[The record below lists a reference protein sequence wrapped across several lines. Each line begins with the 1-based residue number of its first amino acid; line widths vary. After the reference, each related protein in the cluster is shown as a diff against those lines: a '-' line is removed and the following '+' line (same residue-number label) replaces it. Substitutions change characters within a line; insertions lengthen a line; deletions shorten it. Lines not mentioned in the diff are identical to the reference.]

1 MTPTDKDTSVRS
13 AAFGR
18 LSLRPRVCVVDSKPR
33 NRTFLIDVLEDIG
46 FITVECADTSE
57 MRTLLKVQTFSLVVL
72 GASADDIEID
82 KILQTLA
89 TIQFEGKVLPIA
101 VPGSILA
108 FAIQERARDLGI
120 DTLPPLPA
128 LFTADMLHRSIAT
141 LIPAEAPPSPVVD
154 VAEALSAGWLELWYQ
169 PKIDICT
176 LVPRGAEALIRM
188 RHPAWGVVLP
198 TGFLP
203 DDNDAAFRS
212 LSDFV
217 IGQALDDW
225 HYFIEHNGPVNL
237 SINLPVSS
245 LFDESAFTALCRK
258 IPTHPA
264 FAGLVVELKYG
275 EALANLD
282 RVIDIAERFR
292 SHNIAVSIEDIG
304 ADWPA
309 LAALTAVPFIEFK
322 VDRQFITGFG
332 NDRLKQTVCRGI
344 VDLANEH
351 GVRTVAEGIESRADF
366 VTARQLGFDVAQGF
380 LFSKAMTARQFAHT
394 ALTRPVTLPE

>member
-1 MTPTDKDTSVRS
+1 M
-13 AAFGR
+13 
-18 LSLRPRVCVVDSKPR
+18 
-33 NRTFLIDVLEDIG
+33 LEDIG
-46 FITVECADTSE
+46 FITVECTDISE
-57 MRTLLKVQTFSLVVL
+57 MHTLLKAQTFSLVVL

-101 VPGSILA
+101 VPRSILA

-120 DTLPPLPA
+120 ETLPALPA
-128 LFTADMLHRSIAT
+128 LFTADMLHRTIAA

-203 DDNDAAFRS
+203 DNNDTAFRS

-245 LFDESAFTALCRK
+245 LFDESAFTSLCSK
-258 IPTHPA
+258 MPTHPA
-264 FAGLVVELKYG
+264 FGGLVVELKYT
-275 EALANLD
+275 EVLANLE
-282 RVIDIAERFR
+282 RVIDIAERIR

-309 LAALTAVPFIEFK
+309 LAALATVPFIEFK

-332 NDRLKQTVCRGI
+332 NDRLKQSVCRGI
-344 VDLANEH
+344 VDFANEH

-366 VTARQLGFDVAQGF
+366 VTARQLGFEVAQGF

-394 ALTRPVTLPE
+394 ALTRPITLPE

>member
-1 MTPTDKDTSVRS
+1 
-13 AAFGR
+13 
-18 LSLRPRVCVVDSKPR
+18 
-33 NRTFLIDVLEDIG
+33 
-46 FITVECADTSE
+46 
-57 MRTLLKVQTFSLVVL
+57 VL
-72 GASADDIEID
+72 GASAKDIEID
-82 KILQTLA
+82 KILQMLA
-89 TIQFEGKVLPIA
+89 TIQFAGKVLPIA

-108 FAIQERARDLGI
+108 FAIQERAHDLGI

-128 LFTADMLHRSIAT
+128 LFTADMLHRSIAA
-141 LIPAEAPPSPVVD
+141 LIPVEAPPSPVVD

-176 LVPRGAEALIRM
+176 LIPRGAEALIRM

-203 DDNDAAFRS
+203 DDNDTSFRS
-212 LSDFV
+212 LSDYV
-217 IGQALDDW
+217 IGQVIDDW
-225 HYFIEHNGPVNL
+225 YYFVEHNGPVNL

-245 LFDESAFTALCRK
+245 LFDESTLTSLCRK

-264 FAGLVVELKYG
+264 FDGLVVELKYS

-282 RVIDIAERFR
+282 RVIDIAERSR
-292 SHNIAVSIEDIG
+292 SHKIAVSIEDIG
-304 ADWPA
+304 TDWPA

-344 VDLANEH
+344 IDLANER
-351 GVRTVAEGIESRADF
+351 GVRTVAQGIESRADL

>member
-1 MTPTDKDTSVRS
+1 
-13 AAFGR
+13 
-18 LSLRPRVCVVDSKPR
+18 VCVVDSKPR

-128 LFTADMLHRSIAT
+128 LFTADMLHRSIAA

-225 HYFIEHNGPVNL
+225 HYFVEHNGPVNL

>member
-1 MTPTDKDTSVRS
+1 
-13 AAFGR
+13 
-18 LSLRPRVCVVDSKPR
+18 VCVVDSKPR

-72 GASADDIEID
+72 GSSADDIEID
-82 KILQTLA
+82 KILQMLA
-89 TIQFEGKVLPIA
+89 AIQFEGKVLPIA

-108 FAIQERARDLGI
+108 FAIRERARDLGI

-128 LFTADMLHRSIAT
+128 LFTADMLHRSIAG

-154 VAEALSAGWLELWYQ
+154 VAEALNAGWLELWYQ
-169 PKIDICT
+169 PKIDIRT

-203 DDNDAAFRS
+203 DNDDTAFRG

-217 IGQALDDW
+217 IGRALDDW
-225 HYFIEHNGPVNL
+225 HYFIERNGPVDL

-245 LFDESAFTALCRK
+245 LFDESAFTSLCHK

-264 FAGLVVELKYG
+264 FGGLVVKLKYS
-275 EALANLD
+275 EVLANLD
-282 RVIDIAERFR
+282 RVSDIAERIR
-292 SHNIAVSIEDIG
+292 THNIAVSIEDIG

-309 LAALTAVPFIEFK
+309 LAALTTVPFIEFK

-344 VDLANEH
+344 VDLANER

-366 VTARQLGFDVAQGF
+366 VTAEQLGFEIAQGF

>member
-1 MTPTDKDTSVRS
+1 MTPTDKDASVP
-13 AAFGR
+13 AAFGQR
-18 LSLRPRVCVVDSKPR
+18 SLRPRVCVADSRPR

-46 FITVECADTSE
+46 FITVECTDTSE

-72 GASADDIEID
+72 GSSADDIEID

-89 TIQFEGKVLPIA
+89 AIQFEGKVLPIA

-108 FAIQERARDLGI
+108 FAIRERARDLGI

-128 LFTADMLHRSIAT
+128 LFTAEMLHRSIAG

-154 VAEALSAGWLELWYQ
+154 VAEALNAGWLELWYQ
-169 PKIDICT
+169 PKIDIRT

-203 DDNDAAFRS
+203 DDNDTAFRS

-217 IGQALDDW
+217 IGRALDDW

-245 LFDESAFTALCRK
+245 LFDESAFTSLCHK

-264 FAGLVVELKYG
+264 FGGLVVELKYS
-275 EALANLD
+275 EVLANLD
-282 RVIDIAERFR
+282 RVIDITERIR
-292 SHNIAVSIEDIG
+292 THNIAVSIEDIG

-309 LAALTAVPFIEFK
+309 LAALTTVPFIEFK

-344 VDLANEH
+344 VDLANER

-366 VTARQLGFDVAQGF
+366 VTAEQLGFEVAQGF